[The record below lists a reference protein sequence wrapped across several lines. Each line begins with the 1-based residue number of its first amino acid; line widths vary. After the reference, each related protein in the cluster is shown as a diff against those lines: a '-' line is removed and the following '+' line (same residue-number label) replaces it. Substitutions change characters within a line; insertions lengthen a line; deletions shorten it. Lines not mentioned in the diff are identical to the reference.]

1 MDLFSCCW
9 VARDDTVVRALASHQ
24 CGLGFKYRRQ
34 CHMWVEFVVGS
45 LLCSERFSSV
55 FSVFFP
61 LLKNQHFEMSIQ
73 RGIR

>member
-1 MDLFSCCW
+1 MDLFSRCW
-9 VARDDTVVRALASHQ
+9 VARDDAVVRTLASHQ
-24 CGLGFKYRRQ
+24 CDLGFKYRRQ

-55 FSVFFP
+55 LSVFFP
-61 LLKNQHFEMSIQ
+61 LLKNQHFQMPIR